1 MLTDEKIKKYTSMR
15 MALWGN
21 LLTSDVC
28 GNNCLFCSNK
38 HNPEA
43 VRTVKVGKRKLE
55 DLLDEI
61 NFFPINIETI
71 HLGETNFNTTEGE
84 IIEYPYFKELI
95 LEIEKKRPNVNLS
108 ITSSGNSLTEDVI
121 QFLKE
126 HNIALILSIHSL
138 NPEIRAKL
146 TGNTLKRAQIAINS
160 LELCFKYNIKLEI
173 VRLVPMSFVPD
184 EDIYN
189 TLKYLIEHDVERIHI
204 WVASFSKFAQGE
216 NVEYLHKECQRISK
230 IINSLNNISQE
241 HFTEIVLLPFPENLT
256 KNIIT
261 NVRPNSYAFQIGLRN
276 NDEVISINDIL
287 IVNGSHID
295 EILIN
300 NNFINKILIKRNNN
314 FITLKNINGPLIEKD
329 IITNAIIPFNIIEK
343 IYFKVL
349 EDREHSLVICS
360 EASVQNILESLKR
373 MNLFD
378 NYFHHTIAYNQ
389 TFGGNIC
396 VNGLLT
402 IDDYLLALKKYREE
416 NPNSHITKIIISE
429 DSFISGE
436 RDVTSRPLQD
446 LRVEGCVDVIL
457 I

>member
-61 NFFPINIETI
+61 NFFPTNIDTI

-95 LEIEKKRPNVNLS
+95 LEIKKKRPNTNLS
-108 ITSSGNSLTEDVI
+108 ITSSGNSLTEDII

-126 HNIALILSIHSL
+126 YNIALILSIHSL

-146 TGNTLKRAQIAINS
+146 TGNTLERAQIAINS
-160 LELCFKYNIKLEI
+160 LELCFKYNIKLET

-189 TLKYLIEHDVERIHI
+189 TLKYLIEHDVEQINI

-261 NVRPNSYAFQIGLRN
+261 NVKPNSYAFQIGLRN

-287 IVNGSHID
+287 IVNGSHINK
-295 EILIN
+295 ILKN
-300 NNFINKILIKRNNN
+300 NNFIDKILIKRNNN
-314 FITLKNINGPLIEKD
+314 FITLKNINGPLVEKN

-360 EASVQNILESLKR
+360 EASAQNILESLKR
-373 MNLFD
+373 MGLFD

-389 TFGGNIC
+389 TFGGSIC

-429 DSFISGE
+429 DSFHSE
-436 RDVTSRPLQD
+436 EQDVTNRPLQD